1 MAARVSRI
9 PVAVDRSTTGTTT
22 EAAPETACTRR
33 QAPQAPAPR
42 KLVVSTPA
50 ARVGTAGPAM
60 LQAVLPV
67 ALGVKIRAGTL
78 LAFHGAT
85 QAPASG
91 SEAASLVASAEPASG
106 VLASVG
112 GASAGVWSM
121 LPSDVP
127 ASMAP

>member
-9 PVAVDRSTTGTTT
+9 PAAVDRSTTGTTT
-22 EAAPETACTRR
+22 EAVPETACTRR
-33 QAPQAPAPR
+33 QAPQARAPR

-67 ALGVKIRAGTL
+67 ELGVKIRAGTL

-85 QAPASG
+85 HVPASAIG
-91 SEAASLVASAEPASG
+91 PASPVPSAEPPSV
-106 VLASVG
+106 VLAS
-112 GASAGVWSM
+112 AG
-121 LPSDVP
+121 P
-127 ASMAP
+127 